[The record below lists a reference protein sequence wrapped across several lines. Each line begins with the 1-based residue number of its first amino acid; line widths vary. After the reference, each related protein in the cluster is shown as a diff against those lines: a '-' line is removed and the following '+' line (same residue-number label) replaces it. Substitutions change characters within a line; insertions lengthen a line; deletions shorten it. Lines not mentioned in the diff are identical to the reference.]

1 MTFRPE
7 FTEELALHS
16 LAAGDQSSAVCLYD
30 RYSRIAYSL
39 ALRITGDDRSA
50 EAVVVEAFI
59 ELARNAVDLAAQ
71 RASTILFL
79 ITKTRRLALRRIKN
93 RDREYC
99 DFLEIESA
107 DYPECII
114 SLATRNACS
123 IISNAFAGLT
133 EIQRLLLNLAF
144 FDGLSCPEIANY
156 IGATE
161 ETVRR
166 GIRSAL
172 MGISLN
178 FVSYAK

>member
-1 MTFRPE
+1 MTHCPE
-7 FTEELALHS
+7 FTEGLALHQ
-16 LAAGDQSSAVCLYD
+16 LAAGDQSSAVCLFG

-59 ELARNAVDLAAQ
+59 ELARNAVELAAN
-71 RASTILFL
+71 RASAFLFL
-79 ITKTRRLALRRIKN
+79 IKKTRRLALRRIRN

-107 DYPECII
+107 DYPECFI

-123 IISNAFAGLT
+123 IISNAFAELT

-144 FDGLSCPEIANY
+144 FGGLSCPEIANY

-161 ETVRR
+161 ETVQR

-172 MGISLN
+172 MGISLY
-178 FVSYAK
+178 FVSHAK

>member
-1 MTFRPE
+1 MIPRSAF
-7 FTEELALHS
+7 FDELTLHK

-30 RYSRIAYSL
+30 RYSGIAYSL
-39 ALRITGDDRSA
+39 ALRITGDVRSA

-59 ELARNAVDLAAQ
+59 ELARNAVGLAAK

-93 RDREYC
+93 RDLEYC
-99 DFLEIESA
+99 DFLEIETA

-123 IISNAFAGLT
+123 ILSDAFAGLT

-144 FDGLSCPEIANY
+144 FDGLSCPEIANH

-161 ETVRR
+161 ETVQR

-172 MGISLN
+172 MGVSLN

>member
-1 MTFRPE
+1 MIVRPQ
-7 FTEELALHS
+7 FMEEITLHKLAS
-16 LAAGDQSSAVCLYD
+16 GDQSSAVCLYD
-30 RYSRIAYSL
+30 RYSRIAYSV
-39 ALRITGDDRSA
+39 ALRITGDVHTA

-59 ELARNAVDLAAQ
+59 ELARNAMNLAAK

-79 ITKTRRLALRRIKN
+79 IMKTRRLALRRIKN
-93 RDREYC
+93 RNREYC
-99 DFLEIESA
+99 DFLEIETA

-114 SLATRNACS
+114 SMATRNACS
-123 IISNAFAGLT
+123 ILSNAFAGLT

-161 ETVRR
+161 ETVER

>member
-1 MTFRPE
+1 MTYRPE
-7 FTEELALHS
+7 FTEELTLHN
-16 LAAGDQSSAVCLYD
+16 LATGDQSSAVCLYD
-30 RYSRIAYSL
+30 RYSNIAYSL
-39 ALRITGDDRSA
+39 ALRITGDDRRA

-71 RASTILFL
+71 HASAILFL

-123 IISNAFAGLT
+123 IVSHAFAGLT

-144 FDGLSCPEIANY
+144 YDGLSCPEIANY

-161 ETVRR
+161 ETVQR